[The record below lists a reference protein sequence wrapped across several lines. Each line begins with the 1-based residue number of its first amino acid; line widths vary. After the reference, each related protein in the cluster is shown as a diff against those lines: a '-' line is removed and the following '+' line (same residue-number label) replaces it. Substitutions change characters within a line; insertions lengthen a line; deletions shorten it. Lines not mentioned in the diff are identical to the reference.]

1 MHNMNDKLVSNSHD
15 QCPAQKFFRSRN
27 KNPNECV
34 EKAKK
39 KHTQRL
45 NKMNWLKK
53 NAQRNLNV
61 RNEMED
67 RTNVRTKEK
76 YIQ

>member
-39 KHTQRL
+39 KPCSKTKYNEL
-45 NKMNWLKK
+45 AKEKCAKK
-53 NAQRNLNV
+53 FK
-61 RNEMED
+61 
-67 RTNVRTKEK
+67 RTK
-76 YIQ
+76 